1 MCPVGIKIIP
11 DRVYTFKTLLL
22 QLDAQ
27 PSEVYCGSNIYRAHH
42 KMRIRTLL
50 ILTTVI

>member
-11 DRVYTFKTLLL
+11 DRIYTFKTLL

-27 PSEVYCGSNIYRAHH
+27 PSEVYCGSNIYQAHNE
-42 KMRIRTLL
+42 MRIRALL